1 MPRSCDNWERLVTAV
16 LRRED
21 LRFTGQRTPSEL
33 SLASLSSISSFNL
46 ASSSRRVS
54 SFNFNNLFAGVS
66 FTCLQILQATD
77 YLNESKL
84 IKHGHS
90 GDLYDGVLEEGTRV
104 VIKKIDL
111 SSVNKEYLFTAE
123 LEVLGKVSHH
133 HRFVPLLG
141 HCLENGNEKFLV
153 YRYMPN
159 KDLST
164 CLSRKIISGN
174 NTQSPFLDWI
184 TRFKIAT
191 EVAESLSYL
200 HHQCVPPLVHRD
212 IQAGSILLDDKFEV
226 RLGSLYKVCAEEK
239 DIAPNTIARASNQ
252 GTPGT
257 SNACYATCAYDVYS
271 FGKVLLELVTGKQGF
286 SATENSIMKDWMIK
300 ALAYIIPDKEEL
312 LINIVQ
318 STLSWDK
325 HLLSQVWAVSFIAKA
340 CLSPE
345 SSERPNMARIL
356 LALDH
361 IISARFGDENF
372 KPIGHHGSVSTALV
386 IAKILQRS
394 QIVGRM
400 PKATGNATLGSRTA
414 LKEGYQNDGIF
425 VHPKLTIFSYSEL
438 MVATR
443 GFRSDAVLREGE
455 FSAIT
460 QAWLQDKSTSK
471 SSSEALVAVR
481 KFYSQNMLLLND
493 WQSHF
498 LEQSRVCL
506 LGRLSHPNLVEF
518 LGYCLEDKELFVV
531 HEYMQNG
538 SLENHLF
545 RTSSDVRPLSW
556 DIRIKI
562 LIGAARGLAFL
573 HAAEWQGYYEY
584 FGTSDILLDGSYN
597 AKISGIGTTKI
608 VRRKVFNEEHPLFF
622 WYKRGMY
629 FNAPPEYDLTEY
641 IPQELRNVKGDVLG
655 SRVVLAEKN
664 VKGDVFGFGV
674 VLAEM
679 LTGLSA
685 KGRNRLG
692 WREHHLVPFFRYH
705 MRKNPLEK
713 IMDPQL
719 EGKYPAEAALE
730 LGSLA
735 CLCLQDEPESRLS
748 MKEVVEILECIV
760 STKE

>member
-1 MPRSCDNWERLVTAV
+1 
-16 LRRED
+16 
-21 LRFTGQRTPSEL
+21 
-33 SLASLSSISSFNL
+33 
-46 ASSSRRVS
+46 
-54 SFNFNNLFAGVS
+54 
-66 FTCLQILQATD
+66 
-77 YLNESKL
+77 
-84 IKHGHS
+84 
-90 GDLYDGVLEEGTRV
+90 
-104 VIKKIDL
+104 
-111 SSVNKEYLFTAE
+111 
-123 LEVLGKVSHH
+123 
-133 HRFVPLLG
+133 
-141 HCLENGNEKFLV
+141 
-153 YRYMPN
+153 MPN

-164 CLSRKIISGN
+164 CLSRKNISGN

-184 TRFKIAT
+184 TRLKIAT
-191 EVAESLSYL
+191 EVAESLYYL

-239 DIAPNTIARASNQ
+239 DIAPNTIARLGWGSNQ

-257 SNACYATCAYDVYS
+257 SNASYATCAYDVYS
-271 FGKVLLELVTGKQGF
+271 FGKVLLELVTRKQGF
-286 SATENSIMKDWMIK
+286 SATENSIMKDWMENV
-300 ALAYIIPDKEEL
+300 LAYIIPDKEEL
-312 LINIVQ
+312 LVNIVE
-318 STLSWDK
+318 STLSSDK
-325 HLLSQVWAVSFIAKA
+325 HLLSQVLAVSFIAKA

-345 SSERPNMARIL
+345 SSERPHMAHIL

-361 IISARFGDENF
+361 IISARFGGENF
-372 KPIGHHGSVSTALV
+372 KPIGHHGSESTALV
-386 IAKILQRS
+386 IAKILQES
-394 QIVGRM
+394 EIVGRM

-414 LKEGYQNDGIF
+414 LKEGYQNGGSF

-493 WQSHF
+493 W
-498 LEQSRVCL
+498 QSRVCL

-608 VRRKVFNEEHPLFF
+608 VRRNVFNEVHPL
-622 WYKRGMY
+622 WYERGKY
-629 FNAPPEYDLTEY
+629 FNAPPEYDL
-641 IPQELRNVKGDVLG
+641 
-655 SRVVLAEKN
+655 
-664 VKGDVFGFGV
+664 
-674 VLAEM
+674 
-679 LTGLSA
+679 
-685 KGRNRLG
+685 
-692 WREHHLVPFFRYH
+692 
-705 MRKNPLEK
+705 RK
-713 IMDPQL
+713 
-719 EGKYPAEAALE
+719 KYPNRAY
-730 LGSLA
+730 
-735 CLCLQDEPESRLS
+735 
-748 MKEVVEILECIV
+748 ECEGRCVWFWCGIG
-760 STKE
+760 